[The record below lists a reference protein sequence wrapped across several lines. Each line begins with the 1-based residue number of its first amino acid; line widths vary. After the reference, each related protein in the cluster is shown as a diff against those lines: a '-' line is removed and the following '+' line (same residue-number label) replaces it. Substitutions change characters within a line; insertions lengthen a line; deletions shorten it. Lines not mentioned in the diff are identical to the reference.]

1 MSLDNYFL
9 QTSKIN
15 EKMEVMSYFK
25 WNKDGL
31 DFGRLW
37 RIKKENIG
45 KDARS

>member
-1 MSLDNYFL
+1 MVEQDSEWKDGGNVIL
-9 QTSKIN
+9 Q
-15 EKMEVMSYFK
+15 M
-25 WNKDGL
+25 NKDGL